1 MATAIRPV
9 SVSRRGCY
17 EQRIQPQEQ
26 IGNLPYF
33 PLDIN
38 QLVSAFKRNLTDRS
52 TLAAAET
59 STGAMILNNIVEFVV

>member
-1 MATAIRPV
+1 MSNEYNPKNRSGIT
-9 SVSRRGCY
+9 
-17 EQRIQPQEQ
+17 
-26 IGNLPYF
+26 PYF

-59 STGAMILNNIVEFVV
+59 STG